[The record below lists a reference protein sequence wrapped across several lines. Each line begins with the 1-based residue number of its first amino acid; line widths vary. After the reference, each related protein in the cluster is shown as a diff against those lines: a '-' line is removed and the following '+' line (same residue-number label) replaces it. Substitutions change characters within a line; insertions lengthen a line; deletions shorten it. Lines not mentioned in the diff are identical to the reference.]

1 MLKIIDKYILKR
13 YLATFSV
20 MLLMFIPIGI
30 VIDVSEKVNKMIENH
45 VAFSAIARYYLDFT
59 IYFAN
64 LLFPIFLFL
73 SVIWFTSK
81 LANNTEIIAILSSGI
96 SFSRFMRPY
105 IIGATIISALA
116 LLMTIFLVPK
126 ASAGFKS
133 FRYTYLTTDGV
144 NDMRNNSDVF
154 RQISKDEYIF
164 VSNFNEISKMAFN
177 FSMEKF
183 DGDKLKYKL
192 IANRIKWNVK
202 DSTYTLFNYSKR
214 KIGKFGDSIESGEK
228 KDTVFNFDL
237 EDLTPVVFI
246 AETLPLDDLN
256 KFIDK
261 EKARGSSNINFYLV
275 VLYKKY
281 SIPVSAFI
289 LTIIAV
295 AVSSMK
301 RRGGMGTNLAIGII
315 LAFAFVF
322 LDKVFGVL
330 AEKSAAPP
338 LLAVWTPNI
347 VFGILAIFLLRNAK
361 R

>member
-1 MLKIIDKYILKR
+1 
-13 YLATFSV
+13 
-20 MLLMFIPIGI
+20 
-30 VIDVSEKVNKMIENH
+30 
-45 VAFSAIARYYLDFT
+45 
-59 IYFAN
+59 
-64 LLFPIFLFL
+64 
-73 SVIWFTSK
+73 

-96 SFSRFMRPY
+96 SFNRFLRPY
-105 IIGATIISALA
+105 IIGATIVSLFALV
-116 LLMTIFLVPK
+116 MTIFLVPS
-126 ASAGFKS
+126 ASAGFKN
-133 FRYTYLTTDGV
+133 FRYTYLT
-144 NDMRNNSDVF
+144 NSGPEGIRDDTNVF

-164 VSNFNEISKMAFN
+164 VSNFNNVSKMAFN

-183 DGDKLKYKL
+183 EGDKLKYKL
-192 IANRIKWNVK
+192 LASRIKWNPK
-202 DSTYTLFNYSKR
+202 DSTYTLYNYNKR
-214 KIGKFGDSIESGEK
+214 KVGEFGDIIESGEV
-228 KDTVFNFDL
+228 KDTVFKFEL

-246 AETLPLDDLN
+246 AETLPLNELT

-261 EKARGSSNINFYLV
+261 EKARGSSNINVYLV

-330 AEKSAAPP
+330 GEASSVPP

-347 VFGILAIFLLRNAK
+347 VFGILAIYLLRNAK